1 MRIWLYGLHSKKG
14 EYSGRCGMDWLS
26 LLDYLTTRALAGIKS
41 RICTLANNQLCG
53 MVTTKWVWCGI
64 VNISPRTQAFRAW
77 NTQLILYSMKPNQGK
92 LLTISQIVLMLN
104 RDIVG
109 AGELQFSIVQK

>member
-1 MRIWLYGLHSKKG
+1 MDG
-14 EYSGRCGMDWLS
+14 EEWTGYP
-26 LLDYLTTRALAGIKS
+26 LDCLTTRALAGIKI

-77 NTQLILYSMKPNQGK
+77 NTQLILYSTKPNQGK
-92 LLTISQIVLMLN
+92 LLTNSQIVLMLN